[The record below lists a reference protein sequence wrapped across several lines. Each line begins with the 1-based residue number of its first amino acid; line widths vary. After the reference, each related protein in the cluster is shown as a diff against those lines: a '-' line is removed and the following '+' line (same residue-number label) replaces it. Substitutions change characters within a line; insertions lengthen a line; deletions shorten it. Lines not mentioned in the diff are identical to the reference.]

1 MIEMV
6 TFHGEV
12 DDDHEFFATLSGRE
26 IHRRYFMKEDSRG
39 LHFFSQGN
47 EIILTPEGVY
57 YNCTGGQISEY
68 MFGASLPLED
78 ILMDMVGKTL
88 PANTY
93 AVFTHRGSLTKLGLT
108 CQYIYGKWL
117 PNSDY
122 VLAGEYDFE
131 HYDQRFQG
139 TDNENTEFDIYVP
152 VKATGSAGARRWP
165 DGQRQRSP
173 SL

>member
-1 MIEMV
+1 VVGLIYCGENQKG
-6 TFHGEV
+6 GEV
-12 DDDHEFFATLSGRE
+12 AQLWQAFDKRE
-26 IHRRYFMKEDSRG
+26 PSVPNQPKGICPVTY
-39 LHFFSQGN
+39 
-47 EIILTPEGVY
+47 GVCFNDNRAIAPRFCY
-57 YNCTGGQISEY
+57 V
-68 MFGASLPLED
+68 ASVEVESLED